1 MQPKTIP
8 SYNKSMPTLSADT
21 NPKAEQVQIE
31 LLRRTPA
38 WRKIQMVAELNE
50 TIKTLALNGLRQRN
64 PNASEEQLRRM
75 LADLLL
81 GETLAA
87 QVYGP
92 ITKES
97 DQNQEYDF
105 HHANSNQNPR
115 QDHPAPQMARS
126 KSHQGW

>member
-1 MQPKTIP
+1 MT
-8 SYNKSMPTLSADT
+8 TLSADT

-50 TIKTLALNGLRQRN
+50 TIKTLALSGLRQRN

-75 LADLLL
+75 LADLIL

-97 DQNQEYDF
+97 DQD
-105 HHANSNQNPR
+105 
-115 QDHPAPQMARS
+115 
-126 KSHQGW
+126 

>member
-1 MQPKTIP
+1 M
-8 SYNKSMPTLSADT
+8 STLSADT

-64 PNASEEQLRRM
+64 PNASEGQLRRM
-75 LADLLL
+75 LADLIL

-92 ITKES
+92 ITKE
-97 DQNQEYDF
+97 D
-105 HHANSNQNPR
+105 
-115 QDHPAPQMARS
+115 
-126 KSHQGW
+126 

>member
-1 MQPKTIP
+1 M
-8 SYNKSMPTLSADT
+8 STLSADT

-38 WRKIQMVAELNE
+38 WRKIQMVAEVNE

-64 PNASEEQLRRM
+64 PNASEGQLRRM
-75 LADLLL
+75 LADLIL

-92 ITKES
+92 ITKE
-97 DQNQEYDF
+97 D
-105 HHANSNQNPR
+105 
-115 QDHPAPQMARS
+115 
-126 KSHQGW
+126 